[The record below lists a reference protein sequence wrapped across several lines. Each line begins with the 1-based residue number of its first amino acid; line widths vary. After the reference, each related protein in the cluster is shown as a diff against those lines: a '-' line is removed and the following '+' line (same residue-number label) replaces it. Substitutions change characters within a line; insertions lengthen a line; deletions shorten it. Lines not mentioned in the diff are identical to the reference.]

1 MCMKRFKTHLIII
14 PFLIS
19 ILTARDLSGQQTL
32 RLSLRDA
39 VDSALINNIKI
50 QQYKQVVLQKQYL
63 SKAATGNFFPSI
75 DLLGGYTYFS
85 KNPEINM
92 SQVKGSVDDMFGK
105 YGVVIAQELDL
116 SHESQQV
123 IYDKIV
129 GGLGKLPAYNIVIDQ
144 QNYPNLNFTALQPI
158 FLGGKVIAGKRF
170 AEAELE
176 YASEDLRQVNNEII
190 KETIQRYFGVVLL
203 KEVIVTRKQVVAGM
217 LKHEKQAKRAIEVG
231 VIPSHELLRAQVAV
245 AEAQREL
252 SDDENKLDLAKM
264 ALKTSLGLSQNI
276 IIEATDSLKFKITV
290 INLNDLQLQAREKQP
305 VFGMIAQQKLMVDQQ
320 HALDVSEFLPQVA
333 AWGEYGFFREEYPV
347 IMPPAMVGVTARL
360 NIFHG
365 LSKVNKL
372 KSTKFLLEEVSKAEK
387 YAHQQV
393 SLWVASSYREVLNS
407 EERYRKMKPTV
418 ALAAKNLEINEK
430 RFQEGLSKSI
440 DVIDSRLLYEGVVLE
455 RLKSLYDYYIALAE
469 LYLATGNPEKVV
481 EMLNVE

>member
-1 MCMKRFKTHLIII
+1 MGFKRINAHLILLPI
-14 PFLIS
+14 LIFC
-19 ILTARDLSGQQTL
+19 AQALSAQQIL
-32 RLSLRDA
+32 RLSLVAA
-39 VDSALINNIKI
+39 VDSALNNNVRI
-50 QQYKQVVLQKQYL
+50 QQYKQVVIQKQYL
-63 SKAATGNFFPSI
+63 SKAASGNFFPSV
-75 DLLGGYTYFS
+75 DLMGGYTYFS

-92 SQVKGSVDDMFGK
+92 GQVKGSIDDLFGK

-116 SHESQQV
+116 SQESQQV

-129 GGLGKLPAYNIVIDQ
+129 GGLGKLPAYNIVVDQ
-144 QNYPNLNFTALQPI
+144 QNYPNLNITALQPI

-170 AEAELE
+170 AEAEHE
-176 YASEDLRQVNNEII
+176 YASQDLRQVTNEVI
-190 KETIQRYFGVVLL
+190 KETIERYFGVVLL
-203 KEVIVTRKQVVAGM
+203 KEVIATRKQVVAGM

-231 VIPSHELLRAQVAV
+231 LIPSHELLRAQVAV
-245 AEAQREL
+245 ANAQRDL

-264 ALKTSLGLSQNI
+264 ALKTSLGLNQDI
-276 IIEATDSLKFKITV
+276 VVVATDSLKFRITA
-290 INLNDLQLQAREKQP
+290 INLNDLQLQARNKQP
-305 VFGMIAQQKLMVDQQ
+305 IFGMIAQQKLMIDQQ

-333 AWGEYGFFREEYPV
+333 AWGEYGFFREEYAV
-347 IMPPAMVGVTARL
+347 IMPPAMIGVQARL

-365 LSKVNKL
+365 LGKVNKL
-372 KSTKFLLEEVSKAEK
+372 KATKFLLEEVSKAET
-387 YAHQQV
+387 YAHEQV

-440 DVIDSRLLYEGVVLE
+440 DVIDSRLLYEGIVLE
-455 RLKSLYDYYIALAE
+455 RLKSLYDYYIALSE

-481 EMLNVE
+481 GMLE